1 MVQILL
7 SNTFMTLGGGRE
19 FQLVDVQFCMN
30 ACRRVGRHS
39 LWILCSGEAS
49 ASIRGVSTLVVMWRI
64 NWMVLKWN
72 GEHSWWTDTQTTYM
86 KMYNIRVSKCGFT
99 NADLQ
104 TSTMTIN
111 LSDGRTTVIHLP
123 CSWQDNFLHQIYPN
137 GKSVCSWWQQEY
149 LQLEWQ
155 HRRKVTSNPV
165 RLRA

>member
-1 MVQILL
+1 MVRILL
-7 SNTFMTLGGGRE
+7 SNTLVALEGRRE
-19 FQLVDVQFCMN
+19 FRLIDAQCCMN
-30 ACRRVGRHS
+30 ACGRVRRRS

-72 GEHSWWTDTQTTYM
+72 GERSWWTDTQTTDM
-86 KMYNIRVSKCGFT
+86 APYNIRVSNFGFT

-123 CSWQDNFLHQIYPN
+123 RSWQGNFLHQIYPN
-137 GKSVCSWWQQEY
+137 GKSVCSWWQQEFSFAT
-149 LQLEWQ
+149 
-155 HRRKVTSNPV
+155 RMAAS
-165 RLRA
+165 